1 MAQFILYNY
10 QFTRMVCK
18 PEMDLF
24 GETSIQMTAEEAFPM
39 KQEIFNSLFVE
50 DYYNRNKNAERSLM
64 MNSFLKI
71 RRNKEYH
78 GIKFSNRNRNYPHKY
93 LMPPTDDIIILRI
106 ANPTKRCLINE
117 RFEKEEKFD

>member
-1 MAQFILYNY
+1 
-10 QFTRMVCK
+10 MVCK

-71 RRNKEYH
+71 RRNKE
-78 GIKFSNRNRNYPHKY
+78 
-93 LMPPTDDIIILRI
+93 
-106 ANPTKRCLINE
+106 
-117 RFEKEEKFD
+117 